1 MGIVRM
7 GPPTEI
13 IYKLKEVYGINNF
26 IETGTYQ
33 GHTAYW
39 ASQLFE
45 QVFTIEYSQ
54 DIYQKVTE
62 KYGHI
67 KNIDFLY
74 GDTRNLLQNTLS
86 KLESPSL
93 FWLDA
98 HWSGGLTYGESDEC
112 PLLAEIE
119 IINRSDCEHFIF
131 IDDARLFLSP
141 PPPPHLP
148 QQWPDISAIL
158 NLLNSVKNSRHIVI
172 VDDVIIAVP
181 VSAKELIVRYC
192 QDAIATLGNTA
203 SGKQEENHQTAGVSV
218 NNLNNGESINNYE
231 LKIIE
236 NFIASGN
243 VVFDIGANIGSWTNQ
258 VLNICPDVQIHLF
271 EPAPPI
277 YQTLIQNL
285 AEPIKSGQLVLNNLA
300 IAHQP
305 EIREFYYYEKSSG
318 WSTFHRRFEIEKQ
331 YNIQSPQ
338 PFQVLTATLDDYVQT
353 RGIKRINFLK
363 IDTEG
368 GELEVLRGA
377 TNLLQKGKVDYIQF
391 EYGGT
396 FVDANITLKQVFDLL
411 QKFRYTIFKIL
422 PAALQPLPQ
431 FSPEYENYE
440 YSNFLAVNERFTA
453 LIFSEAPKLLD
464 LQQLCVKHS
473 VVPRGIIH
481 IGAHEGKEIATYQMM
496 GVERVLFVEANP
508 AVFERLQTNMAG
520 FLNVLA
526 VNCAISNINGT
537 STLHVTSMDQS
548 SSILPLKEHQKIY
561 PQIKEVERVVV
572 ESRTLDTLLEE
583 LQVNPADFNILNI
596 DIQGAELLALQG
608 ATNLLKHIEAINTEV
623 NYEELYEGCALID
636 QIDDFLETCG
646 FDRTATAT
654 PYHPSWGDAF
664 YVKKPVIAM
673 STLGRNGR
681 FANQIFQY
689 AFLAI
694 YAKEH
699 SLRVETPAW
708 IGQYLFGCNDSPISQ
723 ELPVVSEETNNL
735 LEARIPHAK
744 ETFKNV
750 DFWGYFQYHTKYYA
764 AHKEY
769 FRSLFKPVPAI
780 ATKMKEALDCLRSR
794 ARGKTIVGLHLR
806 RGDYGYSDF
815 FIAPSE
821 WYREWLKGLWET
833 LDEPI
838 LFIASDEPEKVL
850 SDFEE
855 YNPITTKDLGLELAQ
870 AEFYPDFYLLS
881 QCDIVAI
888 SNSSFSFAACML
900 NETGKSFF
908 RPHLSAEKLIPF
920 DPWNSEPMLRNYMPI
935 HFFTIVL
942 NGEPFIHYHI
952 EVLQQ
957 LPFKWHWHIIEGVAD
972 QKHDSAWMLSLGGK
986 ITDELH
992 CGGRSKDG
1000 TSDYIDE
1007 IARLY
1012 PKNITVYRK
1021 PEGIFW
1027 DGKREMVNA
1036 PLENIKEECLLWQVD
1051 TDELWTAEQICTA
1064 RQMFINHPE
1073 KTAAF
1078 YWCWYFV
1085 GENLV
1090 ISSRNCYAQNP
1101 QQDWL
1106 RTWRFKPGASWA
1118 SHEPPRL
1125 VEALPNSECR
1135 DVAAVNPFL
1144 HEETEKQGLVFQHFA
1159 YVTLE
1164 QLRFKQIYYGYKNA
1178 VVEWMALQAQTEFPV
1193 RLGNYFSWVQ
1203 DETMV
1208 DSAESLSIVPI
1219 AQRENEKN
1227 TWHFVQREKPERQ
1240 IPSVE
1245 KFMPR
1250 VIVDGVFFQLYNTGI
1265 ARVWRSLLEEWVHQ
1279 DFAKHIIVL
1288 DRAGTAPKIPG
1299 ITYCPV
1305 PAYDYDNTEGD
1316 REMLQ
1321 QVCDELEADLF
1332 ISTYYT
1338 TPLSTPSVFIAYD
1351 MTPEVFEAN
1360 LDEPM
1365 WREKHYGIRHASAYI
1380 TISHNTASDLLK
1392 YFSDIA
1398 PELVTVAHCGVA
1410 KNLSPAS
1417 PEEIENFKIKYNLS
1431 KPYFMMVGAAGGHKN
1446 APLFLQ
1452 AFAQLP
1458 NQPEFD
1464 IVCTAHSALTKDEFE
1479 PYTSGSTVHKLPL
1492 TDEELKAAFS
1502 GAVALVYPS
1511 QYEGFGLPILEAMAC
1526 GCPVITCPNASIPEV
1541 AGEAALYVKDDDV
1554 EAMAIALIK
1563 IQKPEV
1569 REVLIAAGIEQAKK
1583 FSWLK
1588 MAKTVSS
1595 VFIKVFQ
1602 EKESM
1607 QILQENSKEIL
1618 PTKDYISPEFAIV
1631 KPDKYFPNMIVGDPN
1646 LQPWPYLRRE
1656 IPHNWYVDKRY
1667 PTVGFLSRDEAHIL
1681 YNTALQFKGKK
1692 ALEIGCW
1699 LGWSACHLA
1708 LAGVEL
1714 EVVDPLLARPDFYES
1729 ISNSLQAAGVLESI
1743 HLVAGYSPQ
1752 AVEELAAQLQT
1763 KWSLIFIDGN
1773 HEAPG
1778 PLNDAIICEQLAAEN
1793 ALIVFH
1799 DLAAPDVAQGLDYFK
1814 QKGWHTLVYQ
1824 TMQIMGVAW
1833 RGNVEPVIH
1842 QPDPKVNWVLPPHLQ
1857 SYTVSGMSNDQS
1869 VDPFLNKLFD
1879 YVEEYQL
1886 VSDVRSYVD
1895 FSGDHQKFAELI
1907 EKGKECFVKGE
1918 IETAIATFTQA
1929 LEVHHSSLIPHNY
1942 LTSLYWQVG
1951 DVQKSLQHHIQAQFS
1966 NMAFDNTLTDEFKEI
1981 LSVIKPYTLLSEA
1994 RLFSLYSLAR
2004 QICLDDIPGNFVEC
2018 GSYKGG
2024 SAALLAV
2031 VIERYSLRPRVVYAF
2046 DTFEGMPEPTEA
2058 DQHNGIPANLTD
2070 WGAGTL
2076 KAPLTDN
2083 LDVICQSL
2091 DVADIVI
2098 PVKGLFAQTLPES
2111 KSAIGSIALL
2121 HADGDW
2127 YESTMDIFNNIYDRV
2142 VPNGFIQ
2149 IDDYGH
2155 WDGCKKAIHEFEK
2168 RCGQS
2173 FALRAIDYTGV
2184 WFQKEDSVH
2193 QDCNHWRTFWH
2204 LAQASEKMGN
2214 IDLAQKAAQAVLKIM
2229 PKLVKA
2235 ENLLNRDRSQLKLVV
2250 SPEVS
2255 QSGELDDFLN
2265 NLRLREINIILFP
2278 DWQQPEESLCLQLE
2292 GVITTLFAQKE
2303 PSKITALLD
2312 ISNISE
2318 EDANLVLSSVIIN
2331 ILMQEDLDETD
2342 IPEFSLL
2349 GNLSKMQWKALLPCI
2364 HYRVVLE
2371 NENLQAVAQSGAG
2384 SLPCLKAANLTI

>member
-1 MGIVRM
+1 MGTVRM
-7 GPPTEI
+7 GPPIEI

-54 DIYQKVTE
+54 HIYQKVTE

-74 GDTRNLLQNTLS
+74 GDTRTLLQNTVS
-86 KLESPSL
+86 QLESPSL

-98 HWSGGLTYGESDEC
+98 HWSGGPTYGESDEC

-119 IINRSDCEHFIF
+119 IINRSDCEHFIL

-141 PPPPHLP
+141 PPPPHSP

-158 NLLNSVKNSRHIVI
+158 NLLNSAKNSRYIVI
-172 VDDVIIAVP
+172 VDDVIMAVP
-181 VSAKELIVRYC
+181 APAKELIVRYC
-192 QDAIATLGNTA
+192 QDAIASLGNTA

-218 NNLNNGESINNYE
+218 NNLNNKESINNYE
-231 LKIIE
+231 LKIIS

-258 VLNICPDVQIHLF
+258 VLNKYPDVQIHLF

-277 YQTLIQNL
+277 YQTLLQNL

-396 FVDANITLKQVFDLL
+396 FVDANITLKQVFEHL

-464 LQQLCVKHS
+464 LQQLCKKHS
-473 VVPRGIIH
+473 VAPRGVIH
-481 IGAHEGKEIATYQMM
+481 IGAHEGKEIATYQTM
-496 GVERVLFVEANP
+496 GVQRVLFVEANP
-508 AVFERLQTNMAG
+508 AVFERLQANMAG
-520 FLNVLA
+520 FPNVLA

-561 PQIKEVERVVV
+561 PQIKEVERLVV
-572 ESRTLDTLLEE
+572 ESRTLDALLEE
-583 LQVNPADFNILNI
+583 LQINPADFNILNI

-608 ATNLLKHIEAINTEV
+608 AANLLKHIEAINTEV

-636 QIDDFLETCG
+636 DIDDFLELRG
-646 FDRTATAT
+646 FDRVATAT

-689 AFLAI
+689 AFLKI

-699 SLRVETPAW
+699 NLRVETPAW

-723 ELPVVSEETNNL
+723 HLPVVSEETNNL

-750 DFWGYFQYHTKYYA
+750 DFWGYFQYRTKYYA

-769 FRSLFKPVPAI
+769 FRSLFKPVPEVE
-780 ATKMKEALDCLRSR
+780 TKMKEALDCLRS
-794 ARGKTIVGLHLR
+794 RGKTIVGLHLR

-850 SDFEE
+850 SDFQE
-855 YNPITTKDLGLELAQ
+855 YNPITTKDLGLELPQ

-900 NETGKSFF
+900 NETGKFFF
-908 RPHLSAEKLIPF
+908 RPQRQTKKLIPF
-920 DPWNSEPMLRNYMPI
+920 DPWDSEPIFRESMPI
-935 HFFTIVL
+935 NFLTIVL
-942 NGEPFIHYHI
+942 NGQPFIRYHI
-952 EVLQQ
+952 EVFKQ
-957 LPFKWHWHIIEGVAD
+957 LPFKWHWHIVEGVAE
-972 QKHDSAWMLSLGGK
+972 QKHDSAWMLKFGGQ

-992 CGGRSKDG
+992 DNGRSKDG
-1000 TSDYIDE
+1000 TTEYLDE
-1007 IARLY
+1007 IARIY
-1012 PKNITVYRK
+1012 PENITVYRK

-1051 TDELWTAEQICTA
+1051 ADEMWTVEQIGKA

-1090 ISSRNCYAQNP
+1090 VSTRNCYAENP
-1101 QQDWL
+1101 QQEWL

-1118 SHEPPRL
+1118 AHEPPRL
-1125 VEALPNSECR
+1125 VESLPNSEWR

-1159 YVTLE
+1159 YVTLQ

-1178 VVEWMALQAQTEFPV
+1178 VAEWMALQAQTEFPV
-1193 RLGNYFSWVQ
+1193 RLGNYFSWVP

-1208 DSAESLSIVPI
+1208 NSAESLSIVPI

-1227 TWHFVQREKPERQ
+1227 TWHFVQREKPQRQ

-1299 ITYCPV
+1299 IAYCPV
-1305 PAYDYDNTEGD
+1305 PAYDYEKTDSD

-1321 QVCDELEADLF
+1321 QVCNELEADLF

-1338 TPLSTPSVFIAYD
+1338 TPLSTPSVCLVHD
-1351 MTPEVFEAN
+1351 MMPEVFGVN
-1360 LDEPM
+1360 LEEPM
-1365 WREKHYGIRHASAYI
+1365 WREKHSGLRHASAYI
-1380 TISHNTASDLLK
+1380 AVSNNTASDLLK
-1392 YFSDIA
+1392 FFPTISLDS
-1398 PELVTVAHCGVA
+1398 VTVAYNGVSS
-1410 KNLSPAS
+1410 NFTPSS
-1417 PEEIENFKIKYNLS
+1417 FEQINSFKIKYGLS

-1458 NQPEFD
+1458 NQQEFD

-1492 TDEELKAAFS
+1492 SDEELKAAFS

-1526 GCPVITCPNASIPEV
+1526 GCPVITCPNSSIPEV

-1554 EAMAIALIK
+1554 EAMAIALIN

-1569 REVLIAAGIEQAKK
+1569 REALIAAGIEQAKK
-1583 FSWLK
+1583 FSWSK
-1588 MAKTVSS
+1588 MAKAVSS
-1595 VFIKVFQ
+1595 VLIKVV
-1602 EKESM
+1602 EKKESM
-1607 QILQENSKEIL
+1607 LIRQENSQKLL
-1618 PTKDYISPEFAIV
+1618 PERDYISPDFAIV
-1631 KPDKYFPNMIVGDPN
+1631 LPDECFPNMIVGDTHI
-1646 LQPWPYLRRE
+1646 QPWPYLRRE
-1656 IPHNWYVDKRY
+1656 IPHNWYVDKRH

-1681 YNTALQFKGKK
+1681 YNTALKFKGKK

-1729 ISNSLQAAGVLESI
+1729 VSNSLQAAGVLDSV

-1778 PLNDAIICEQLAAEN
+1778 PLNDAIICEQLAAED

-1833 RGNVEPVIH
+1833 RGNVEPIIH
-1842 QPDPKVNWVLPPHLQ
+1842 QPDPRLNWVLPTHLQ
-1857 SYTVSGMSNDQS
+1857 SYTVSGMSNNQS
-1869 VDPFLNKLFD
+1869 VDPFLNKLFH
-1879 YVEEYQL
+1879 YVEEYQP
-1886 VSDVRSYVD
+1886 VSQVGSSVD
-1895 FSGDHQKFAELI
+1895 FSGDRQKFAELI

-1929 LEVHHSSLIPHNY
+1929 LEVYQSSLTAHNY

-1951 DVQKSLQHHIQAQFS
+1951 DVQQSLQHHIQAQFR
-1966 NMAFDNTLTDEFKEI
+1966 NIAFDNTLTDEFQEI
-1981 LSVIKPYTLLSEA
+1981 LSVIRPYTLLSEA

-2031 VIERYSLRPRVVYAF
+2031 VIKRYSLRPRLLYAF

-2058 DQHNGIPANLTD
+2058 DRHNGIPANLTD

-2091 DVADIVI
+2091 DVGDIVTA
-2098 PVKGLFAQTLPES
+2098 VKGLFAQTLPES

-2127 YESTMDIFNNIYDRV
+2127 YESTMDIFNNFYDNV
-2142 VPNGFIQ
+2142 VPSGFIQ

-2155 WDGCKKAIHEFEK
+2155 WEGCKKAIHEFE
-2168 RCGQS
+2168 RGCGQS
-2173 FALRAIDYTGV
+2173 FALRVIDYTGV

-2214 IDLAQKAAQAVLKIM
+2214 IELAQKAAKAVLKIV

-2235 ENLLNRDRSQLKLVV
+2235 ENVLNRDRSQLKLVV

-2255 QSGELDDFLN
+2255 QSAELDDFLN

-2278 DWQQPEESLCLQLE
+2278 DWEQPEEFLCLQLE
-2292 GVITTLFAQKE
+2292 GVMTALLAHKE

-2312 ISNISE
+2312 TSNISE
-2318 EDANLVLSSVIIN
+2318 EDANLVLSSVIMN

-2342 IPEFSLL
+2342 VPEVSLL
-2349 GNLSKMQWKALLPCI
+2349 GNLSEMQWKALLPCI

-2371 NENLQAVAQSGAG
+2371 NENQQAVAQAGAA
-2384 SLPCLKAANLTI
+2384 SLPSLKAPNLSI